1 MHLNE
6 SVRQP
11 GILKQMAIPDGFRLN
26 GWVYI
31 LSNECMPGIY
41 KIGMTNN
48 HPSVRAKEL
57 SSATGVPVPFKVEA
71 MFHCDNAAY
80 SETEIHASLSDCRI
94 NESREFFQE
103 DLENLIGVCE
113 GETQANSA
121 SGVQALADR
130 YEIISFEN
138 LDELNLPALF
148 DDIGINV
155 FGDRLA
161 IAERLIRLGAELV
174 REKLNKFGCSI
185 VFSDDKSFAI
195 MCEEQQWQ
203 EEMEREQA
211 EFYAKQEAD
220 GIYGPQKIAEF

>member
-1 MHLNE
+1 M
-6 SVRQP
+6 
-11 GILKQMAIPDGFRLN
+11 
-26 GWVYI
+26 
-31 LSNECMPGIY
+31 
-41 KIGMTNN
+41 
-48 HPSVRAKEL
+48 
-57 SSATGVPVPFKVEA
+57 
-71 MFHCDNAAY
+71 
-80 SETEIHASLSDCRI
+80 
-94 NESREFFQE
+94 
-103 DLENLIGVCE
+103 ENLIGVCE

-148 DDIGINV
+148 DDIDINV

-195 MCEEQQWQ
+195 MREEQQWQ

-211 EFYAKQEAD
+211 EFYAKQEAE